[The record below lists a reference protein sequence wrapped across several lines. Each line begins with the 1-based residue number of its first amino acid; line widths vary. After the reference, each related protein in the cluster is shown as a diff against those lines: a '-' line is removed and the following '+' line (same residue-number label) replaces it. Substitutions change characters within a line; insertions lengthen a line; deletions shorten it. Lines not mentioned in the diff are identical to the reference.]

1 MDFCLLGPLA
11 VWRDG
16 TAVPVPPGK
25 QRVLLAALLL
35 SAGRVVATDE
45 LAEMLWGSAP
55 PPSAQVTVRNHLRRL
70 RQALGDADRTRI
82 RTQPG
87 GYLISAGADELDISR
102 FEALL
107 RSAQAALRDGGW
119 DQAAAR
125 AAQALALWRGELLA
139 DVDCEMLARREAPWL
154 AELRLQALE
163 AHIEARLQLGDHAA
177 VISELRH
184 LIAAQP
190 LREHLYGLLMHALCQ
205 GGRHAEALSAY
216 QEARRILIEELGT
229 EPAAGLR
236 ELHQRILTGDAALR
250 RAKPARLGPGGSGS
264 GGRPAPD
271 HGSDPAGM
279 TGMTGMTGQADRLG
293 PVTPRN
299 LPAPA
304 RHFTGRSNELAAL
317 NGLLDQID
325 HTGRKTPA
333 TLAIS
338 AIGGSAGVGKT
349 ALAVHWAHQVA
360 GAFPGGQLYVNLRGY
375 DPGEPVPAT
384 EALAGLLR
392 MLGVRAQDIPAQQD
406 ERAASYRNLLAG
418 RQMLVLLD
426 NARSAEQVRPLLP
439 GSPACVLVVTS
450 RDSLAGLVARD
461 GAQRLELD
469 LLPSA
474 DAVGLLRALIGER
487 ADADPAAT
495 NALADCCCR
504 LPLALRVAA
513 ELATVRSTAPLA
525 LLASEL
531 ADQHRRLD
539 LLEADGDLQTAV
551 RAVFSWSYRHLT
563 ADVARAFRLLGLH
576 PGPDLDTYAA
586 AALTST
592 TYQHASRVLGQLTRA
607 HLTQQPRQDCYN
619 MHDLL
624 RTYAGELANRHD
636 GADEQRP
643 ALTRLL
649 DHYLHVAAVAMD
661 VLFPAERDR
670 RPTVPAPAT
679 PAPPLTSPA
688 AARDW
693 LDQQQARLVAA
704 TAYAAVHGWPDHASR
719 LAAVVFRYLETGG
732 HVEASVTVHSHAL
745 QAARDVG
752 DRAAEASALTHL
764 GIVWWGQGQHQRAGE
779 HLAQALA
786 VFRAIGDR
794 LGEARALGNLGL
806 VDLDQGRYPQAVG
819 RVRKALALYRDTGDQ
834 LGEARAL
841 SDLARVGEEQGRYPQ
856 AAGRYRQALALF
868 RAAGDNSG
876 EARTLGNLGTVA
888 MQQGRYQPATAYQ
901 QQALTLC
908 RQAGY
913 RIGEAYAVHNLGC
926 LCLRQG
932 QYQSAIDELTSA
944 LALHR
949 ETGCR
954 SGEAA
959 ALNDLG
965 EAFLAAG
972 RPGDARIQ
980 HAAALSL
987 TSQTGDR
994 HQRAHAHDGLGRVS
1008 QVLRDPGQARHH
1020 WRQALSLYAR
1030 LGVPEAEQV
1039 RARLTAAGGYRL
1051 GDPDDS
1057 DEAPGRPAGDKL
1069 SPAIDLLRV
1078 INFAPIVEA
1087 GNRGQ
1092 RRRVRAA

>member
-1 MDFCLLGPLA
+1 MDFCLLGPLT

-16 TAVPVPPGK
+16 MAVPVPPGK
-25 QRVLLAALLL
+25 QRVVLAALLL

-45 LAEMLWGSAP
+45 LAEMLWGSAL
-55 PPSAQVTVRNHLRRL
+55 PPSAQVTLRNHLRRL
-70 RQALGDADRTRI
+70 RGALGDAARTRI

-87 GYLISAGADELDISR
+87 GYLISVDAGELDVSR

-125 AAQALALWRGELLA
+125 ASQALALWRGELLA

-163 AHIEARLQLGDHAA
+163 ARIEAQLHLGEHAV
-177 VISELRH
+177 VIAELRH
-184 LIAAQP
+184 LTAAQP
-190 LREHLYGLLMHALCQ
+190 LREHLYGLLMRALCQ
-205 GGRHAEALSAY
+205 CGRQAEALSAY
-216 QEARRILIEELGT
+216 QKARRILIEELGT

-250 RAKPARLGPGGSGS
+250 RAEPARLEPGESGS
-264 GGRPAPD
+264 GGWPAPD
-271 HGSDPAGM
+271 RGSGPARM
-279 TGMTGMTGQADRLG
+279 AGQASRLG

-317 NGLLDQID
+317 NRLLDQVD
-325 HTGRKTPA
+325 QAGRKTPA
-333 TLAIS
+333 TLVIS

-360 GAFPGGQLYVNLRGY
+360 RAFPGGQLYVNLRGY
-375 DPGEPVPAT
+375 DPGEPVPAS

-418 RQMLVLLD
+418 RRMLVLLD

-487 ADADPAAT
+487 ADADPAA
-495 NALADCCCR
+495 ASELADCCCR

-513 ELATVRSTAPLA
+513 ELATARPAAPLA

-551 RAVFSWSYRHLT
+551 RAVFSWSYRHLN

-592 TYQHASRVLGQLTRA
+592 TDQQASTVLGQLTRA

-624 RTYAGELANRHD
+624 RAYAGELASRHD
-636 GADEQRP
+636 SAQERRA

-649 DHYLHVAAVAMD
+649 DHYLHAAAVAMD
-661 VLFPAERDR
+661 VLYPAERNR
-670 RPTVPAPAT
+670 RPPVPAPAT

-704 TAYAAVHGWPDHASR
+704 TAYAAVHGWPGHASR
-719 LAAVVFRYLETGG
+719 LAAVLFRYLETGG
-732 HVEASVTVHSHAL
+732 HVEAGVTVHSHAL
-745 QAARDVG
+745 QAARDAG

-779 HLAQALA
+779 HLTQALA
-786 VFRAIGDR
+786 VFRATGDR

-806 VDLDQGRYPQAVG
+806 VDLEQGRYPQAVG
-819 RVRKALALYRDTGDQ
+819 RVRRALALYRDTGDQ

-868 RAAGDNSG
+868 RAAGDTSG

-888 MQQGRYQPATAYQ
+888 MQQGRYQPAAAYQ
-901 QQALTLC
+901 QQALALC

-913 RIGEAYAVHNLGC
+913 RIGEAYAVQNLGC

-932 QYQSAIDELTSA
+932 QYRSAIGQLTSA

-959 ALNDLG
+959 ALNNLG

-972 RPGDARIQ
+972 RPGDARLQ

-987 TSQTGDR
+987 TSQTGDQ
-994 HQRAHAHDGLGRVS
+994 HQQAHAHDGLGSVS
-1008 QVLRDPGQARHH
+1008 QVLRDPGQARRH

-1030 LGVPEAEQV
+1030 LGAPETDQV
-1039 RARLTAAGGYRL
+1039 RARLAAHRL
-1051 GDPDDS
+1051 SDPDDS
-1057 DEAPGRPAGDKL
+1057 DEALGRPAGVK
-1069 SPAIDLLRV
+1069 
-1078 INFAPIVEA
+1078 
-1087 GNRGQ
+1087 
-1092 RRRVRAA
+1092 